1 LRRWGAAYNLTAL
14 RSPEAARIGHL
25 ADCLATIGPIDRWL
39 AARTSAAS
47 PDAGVGRSGASGG
60 GSIGVPRGGG
70 SRVLDVGSGAGLPGL
85 VIATMLPRVH
95 VDCVDASAKKVAF
108 IRAAIGELQ
117 LANARALHGRVET
130 LVPGGYD
137 LIVSRAF
144 GYLGMLVDL
153 TARLLAV
160 DGAWMAM
167 KGRRPDTEI
176 AAVATRGCEVFHVE
190 PIGVPGM
197 DADRCL
203 VWMRRSGSA
212 GG

>member
-1 LRRWGAAYNLTAL
+1 MQRWGAAYNLTAL
-14 RSPEAARIGHL
+14 RSAEAVRIGHL
-25 ADCLATIGPIDRWL
+25 ADCLATIGPIERWL
-39 AARTSAAS
+39 AARALAA
-47 PDAGVGRSGASGG
+47 PDDAGADRAIANGG
-60 GSIGVPRGGG
+60 GAIGAPEARGIQ
-70 SRVLDVGSGAGLPGL
+70 VLDVGSGAGLPGL

-95 VDCVDASAKKVAF
+95 VDCVEASAKKAAF

-130 LVPGGYD
+130 LASGSYD

-144 GYLGMLVDL
+144 SDLGMLVDL

-167 KGRRPDTEI
+167 KGRRPDTEV
-176 AAVATRGCEVFHVE
+176 AAVASRGCEVFHVE

-197 DADRCL
+197 DAERCL
-203 VWMRRSGSA
+203 VWMRRSGPA